1 MFTSA
6 ANVGGQKQ
14 RLPEAEQSLL
24 IDVNYSCRMA
34 TIILAGPQAPKVRL
48 KLGQFDLMTGRSRRF
63 RICSSFPF
71 SEESKRL
78 WECANLAFCA
88 RFASPVGTGL
98 WSPRDV
104 CAEHVWQLGGESP
117 LPRSGGTKG

>member
-48 KLGQFDLMTGRSRRF
+48 KLDQFDLMTGRSRRF

-78 WECANLAFCA
+78 WECAILPFYTIIAI
-88 RFASPVGTGL
+88 PVRTGQS
-98 WSPRDV
+98 SPRD
-104 CAEHVWQLGGESP
+104 
-117 LPRSGGTKG
+117 